1 MIMIEHLSKQII
13 LDRFGDRCGYSAP
26 SNWELMDKI
35 NELIDEV
42 NKLKTKLEEENDET
56 DE

>member
-1 MIMIEHLSKQII
+1 MIEHLSERII
-13 LDRFGDRCGYSAP
+13 KDQDGCAYAYSAP
-26 SNWELMDKI
+26 SNSELMAKI
-35 NELIDEV
+35 NELVDEV

>member
-1 MIMIEHLSKQII
+1 MIEHLVERII
-13 LDRFGDRCGYSAP
+13 KDQYGCAYASSAP
-26 SNWELMDKI
+26 SNLELKDKI

-42 NKLKTKLEEENDET
+42 NKLKTKLEEEKDET

>member
-1 MIMIEHLSKQII
+1 MIEHLSERII
-13 LDRFGDRCGYSAP
+13 KDQYGCAYASSAP
-26 SNWELMDKI
+26 TSQDIVDKI

-42 NKLKTKLEEENDET
+42 NKLKTKLEEEKDET

>member
-1 MIMIEHLSKQII
+1 MIEHLSERIDQY
-13 LDRFGDRCGYSAP
+13 GCAYASCAP
-26 SNWELMDKI
+26 SSQDLVDKI
-35 NELIDEV
+35 NELVDEV

>member
-1 MIMIEHLSKQII
+1 MIEHLSERII
-13 LDRFGDRCGYSAP
+13 KDQYGCAYASSAP
-26 SNWELMDKI
+26 SSQDLVDKI

-42 NKLKTKLEEENDET
+42 NKLKTKLEEENDDT

>member
-1 MIMIEHLSKQII
+1 MIEHLSERINQ
-13 LDRFGDRCGYSAP
+13 CGFACTASAP
-26 SNWELMDKI
+26 SNWDLMDKI

>member
-1 MIMIEHLSKQII
+1 MIEHLSKQII